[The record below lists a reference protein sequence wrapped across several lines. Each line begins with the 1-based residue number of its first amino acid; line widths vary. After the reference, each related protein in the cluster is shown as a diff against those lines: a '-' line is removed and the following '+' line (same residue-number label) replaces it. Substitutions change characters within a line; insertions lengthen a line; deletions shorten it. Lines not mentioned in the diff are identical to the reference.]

1 MIVVVVTGQSNLLA
15 LPSILNHKSLA
26 MQCSL
31 ASLLIVC
38 HLNLPFVRV
47 LIQTQLLLVVIN
59 KFHLERAIHYHQSHH
74 RVTQISLPPRLD
86 QLQYL
91 LIVHLHRLHSIHR
104 LHLLTLFLLLLFH
117 RPNPLIMLH
126 PLPLLHWPIL
136 LFIVNYLC
144 SVLVQHLLFSII
156 LHRHMSPISH
166 DLQM

>member
-1 MIVVVVTGQSNLLA
+1 M
-15 LPSILNHKSLA
+15 
-26 MQCSL
+26 
-31 ASLLIVC
+31 C
-38 HLNLPFVRV
+38 HLNLPFVHV
-47 LIQTQLLLVVIN
+47 LIQTQLLLVMIN

-74 RVTQISLPPRLD
+74 RVMQISLPPRLD

-91 LIVHLHRLHSIHR
+91 LIVHLHRPHSIHR

-126 PLPLLHWPIL
+126 PLPLLHRPIL
-136 LFIVNYLC
+136 LFIVNYHNYLY
-144 SVLVQHLLFSII
+144 SVLVQRLLFRNII